1 MIAGGTGKRFLDSSR
16 TILTWESFDAMR
28 SGASNSSL
36 AVVVGMWGP
45 ILNLTLFL
53 YNQHSGSLKAMG
65 ASLLRLGWASF
76 AQWFLNSGIFSSSLT
91 LEIP

>member
-1 MIAGGTGKRFLDSSR
+1 MIAGGTGKRFLHSSR

-53 YNQHSGSLKAMG
+53 YNQHRGSLKAM
-65 ASLLRLGWASF
+65 
-76 AQWFLNSGIFSSSLT
+76 SGICEILSQKGKWFSDL
-91 LEIP
+91 LLH